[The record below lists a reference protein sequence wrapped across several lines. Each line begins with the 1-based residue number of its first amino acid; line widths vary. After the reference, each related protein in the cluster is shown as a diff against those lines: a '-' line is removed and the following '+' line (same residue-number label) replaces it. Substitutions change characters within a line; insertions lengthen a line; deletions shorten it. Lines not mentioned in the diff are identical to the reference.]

1 MKGCRPSL
9 CIDDMRAVYSIWPR
23 AINEGV
29 PDQLPGLCSD
39 DASRLELAPRNQ

>member
-29 PDQLPGLCSD
+29 PDQWPCLYSE
-39 DASRLELAPRNQ
+39 DASRLKLAPRNQ